1 MDLSLGLDAVFRKI
15 DTYTD
20 YFINVRLVANFSYHI
35 SRYNSLALQLQYAIS
50 LPRYYLTESLQDRPD
65 YTYRYDN
72 RFTNRNNIVLL
83 GFRYKFQH
91 KEANRTPIKLQNTDK
106 GFSVIKE

>member
-1 MDLSLGLDAVFRKI
+1 MDLSLGLDAVFRKT

-65 YTYRYDN
+65 YTYRYDTTVLQTVAISFCWASAIN
-72 RFTNRNNIVLL
+72 SNIKRLIVRQLNS
-83 GFRYKFQH
+83 KTQ
-91 KEANRTPIKLQNTDK
+91 IKDL
-106 GFSVIKE
+106 V